1 LVERFLDSDHERAGR
16 PAHVPSGTAIV
27 VADAQALPFRDQS
40 IDFAIYSHVAEH
52 VEDPRALCNEARRV
66 AHAGYLESP
75 SSFTETLRHP
85 KNHRWRVRSRR
96 DGLVFTSV
104 GPASPL
110 GSLGDAIYGL
120 YFYKGP
126 QLIQQDVPGW
136 SRGVENRTLDRFL
149 VLVSR
154 GLRWLWRHAPALTY
168 ARFRW
173 QRGTDRH
180 RESSRVI
187 RRRPIFDWSGQW
199 RRPRRAG
206 GG

>member
-1 LVERFLDSDHERAGR
+1 
-16 PAHVPSGTAIV
+16 
-27 VADAQALPFRDQS
+27 
-40 IDFAIYSHVAEH
+40 
-52 VEDPRALCNEARRV
+52 
-66 AHAGYLESP
+66 
-75 SSFTETLRHP
+75 
-85 KNHRWRVRSRR
+85 VRSRR

-136 SRGVENRTLDRFL
+136 SHGVKNRTLDRFL

-173 QRGTDRH
+173 QRGS
-180 RESSRVI
+180 EFGVRVVVSEVGNDVAA
-187 RRRPIFDWSGQW
+187 PIDTAN
-199 RRPRRAG
+199 PCA
-206 GG
+206 